1 MRYTDLMELAND
13 TTRKAEIRKRV
24 GTVVYNALAAEFGEL
39 FARALTAD
47 IYVGESA
54 SKIPNGTILVDV
66 GDVTNK
72 DKMTVGALVEIGIKV
87 KNWNDTKTA
96 KTDRQAITLDDV
108 DEAIEIANE
117 RTKKKEEDDRK
128 KKEIKLKKIER
139 DTKNREKKT

>member
-1 MRYTDLMELAND
+1 
-13 TTRKAEIRKRV
+13 
-24 GTVVYNALAAEFGEL
+24 
-39 FARALTAD
+39 
-47 IYVGESA
+47 
-54 SKIPNGTILVDV
+54 
-66 GDVTNK
+66 
-72 DKMTVGALVEIGIKV
+72 MTVGALVEIGIKV

-117 RTKKKEEDDRK
+117 RAKKKEESDRK

>member
-13 TTRKAEIRKRV
+13 TTRKAELRKRV
-24 GTVVYNALAAEFGEL
+24 GTVVYNALVAEFGKD
-39 FARALTAD
+39 FSRFLTAD
-47 IYVGESA
+47 IYVGENA
-54 SKIPNGTILVDV
+54 SKIPNGTLLVDV

-117 RTKKKEEDDRK
+117 RAKKKEESDRK

>member
-13 TTRKAEIRKRV
+13 TTRKAELRKRV
-24 GTVVYNALAAEFGEL
+24 GTVVYNALVAEFGED
-39 FARALTAD
+39 FSRFLTAD
-47 IYVGESA
+47 IYVGENA
-54 SKIPNGTILVDV
+54 SKIPNGTLLVDV

-117 RTKKKEEDDRK
+117 RAKKKEESDRK